1 MPDIEIS
8 VIIPVKNIDKYIP
21 AIIQNLTQE
30 LTDRSIEF
38 VVVDMYSSDKTML
51 SALKAI
57 KASGQSG
64 FVIQNGVDGLPGAL

>member
-64 FVIQNGVDGLPGAL
+64 FVIQNGVDGLPGAQ